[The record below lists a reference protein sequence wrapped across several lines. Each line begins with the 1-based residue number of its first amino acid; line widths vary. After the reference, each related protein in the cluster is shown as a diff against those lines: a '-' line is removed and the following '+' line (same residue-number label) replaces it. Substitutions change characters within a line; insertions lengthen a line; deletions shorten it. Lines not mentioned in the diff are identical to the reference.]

1 MDMFIEQMREFFH
14 NVYNMSN
21 YYNVYFKYF
30 TILYV
35 NHPSIKLK
43 LKIKTNK
50 GLGQK
55 WYSGPR
61 ADWWLLKPQDCAKSP
76 RTT

>member
-1 MDMFIEQMREFFH
+1 MREFFH

-55 WYSGPR
+55 WYSGP
-61 ADWWLLKPQDCAKSP
+61 
-76 RTT
+76 